1 MSWFV
6 GKLCLVMVELFGNS
20 AQNGSFRI
28 CNPEML
34 PGFYPPNQQLA
45 LSRVGIF
52 LSEAPRENQPK
63 TIVTT

>member
-6 GKLCLVMVELFGNS
+6 AKLCLVMVELLGETVLKMV
-20 AQNGSFRI
+20 

-34 PGFYPPNQQLA
+34 LGFYPPNQQLA

-63 TIVTT
+63 TIVTA